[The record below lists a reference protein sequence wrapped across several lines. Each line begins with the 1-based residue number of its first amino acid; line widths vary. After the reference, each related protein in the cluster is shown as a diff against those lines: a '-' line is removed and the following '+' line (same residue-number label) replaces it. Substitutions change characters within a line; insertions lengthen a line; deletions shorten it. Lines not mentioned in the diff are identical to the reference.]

1 MKRMLTSTF
10 RYALAFSFFFI
21 FYLTQGQ
28 EYPKGILP
36 GDDPDY
42 GNISEKAVLTRNFY
56 ESTPPSFSLKRYAPY
71 PGSQSPYGTC
81 TGWAVAYAARTILE
95 AQKNGWTN
103 RDYITEN
110 AFSPVYQYR
119 VNSDNTDCSGAYTS
133 EVVASLKNVGSVPMK
148 NFSFSGGDELCPAV
162 PVPSGNHNIAE
173 LYKIEEYT
181 RLWSSGASADE
192 KVQRTKSSLAAGN
205 PVVISANCP
214 TSMSRLTS
222 EGLWDPTEDPDE
234 HHGGHAICVVSYDDF
249 KFGGAFEVQNSWSTN
264 YGLGGYFWVKYDDY
278 AEWIYQ
284 AFELVQFL
292 PPEPVEPILAGSLR
306 LFDLDDQED
315 LDVSLAAKNRN
326 WTWSRMD
333 SDDEQYTYKV
343 NQSLLS
349 GSEMRMYIES
359 EQSAFVYMLGTGEVD
374 RSVAQLF
381 PVDGISPA
389 LNYLNS
395 EVALPSENHFFKMD
409 NTVGKNYII
418 LLFSREKL
426 NISEI
431 KDRFSNSTGNVGRR
445 LKTATEGLLIP
456 SEYINFSSETIEFS
470 VDQNDS
476 GKHAFAMVVQFNQ
489 VD

>member
-1 MKRMLTSTF
+1 MLLF
-10 RYALAFSFFFI
+10 LM
-21 FYLTQGQ
+21 LHVVQGQ

-36 GDDPDY
+36 GEDPDY
-42 GNISEKAVLTRNFY
+42 DNLPEKAVLTRNFY
-56 ESTPPSFSLKRYAPY
+56 DSNPSAYSLKRYAPY

-81 TGWAVAYAARTILE
+81 TGWAVAYTARTILE

-110 AFSPVYQYR
+110 AFSPLYQYR
-119 VNSDNTDCSGAYTS
+119 VNSDNSNCRGAFTS

-148 NFSFSGGDELCPAV
+148 SFTFSGGDELCPMV
-162 PVPSGNHNIAE
+162 PVPSSNHNIAE

-181 RLWSSGASADE
+181 RLWSSGASAE
-192 KVQRTKSSLAAGN
+192 QKIQRTKTSIASGN

-222 EGLWDPTEDPDE
+222 EGLWDPTEDPDDN
-234 HHGGHAICVVSYDDF
+234 HGGHAICVVSYDDF
-249 KFGGAFEVQNSWSTN
+249 KFGGAFEVQNSWGTN

-278 AEWIYQ
+278 ADWIYQ

-306 LFDLDDQED
+306 MFDLDDQQD
-315 LDVSLAAKNRN
+315 LEVTLAAKNRN
-326 WTWSRMD
+326 WNWYREEN
-333 SDDEQYTYKV
+333 DEELYTYKV
-343 NQSLLS
+343 NANLLS

-381 PVDGISPA
+381 PVDGSSPA

-395 EVALPSENHFFKMD
+395 EIALPSENHYFKMD
-409 NTVGKNYII
+409 NTIGKNYII
-418 LLFSREKL
+418 LLFSRDKL
-426 NISEI
+426 NIEAI
-431 KDRFSNSTGNVGRR
+431 KERFANASGNVGKR
-445 LKTATEGLLIP
+445 LKSATEDLLMP
-456 SEYINFSSETIEFS
+456 SEYVEFDPEAMGFS
-470 VDQNDS
+470 VQQNDS
-476 GKHAFAMVVQFNQ
+476 GKNAFAMIVQFNQ